1 MNSGQHY
8 WKVSDALFPWFPAK
22 LGFCTIVASNSIL
35 TGNEGM
41 PNVCVC
47 SIPFLSY
54 FWYLVVDLMTYVTCN
69 ATHTASLFMLA
80 DIFSALVWFMFE
92 CLPDPWA
99 GAGNTP
105 SVLFGI
111 LGEKPSISN
120 ALCFAQKEKI
130 QCNPEPDSVTCHH
143 LQTLSWEEGHKVR
156 SFLFWDHRNKRE
168 DMTISIKILPD
179 FIKIVVIKNFCKL
192 SSDLRMPMPL
202 SKRNKRKHSMTFN
215 N

>member
-1 MNSGQHY
+1 MSPIQQACLC
-8 WKVSDALFPWFPAK
+8 WQ
-22 LGFCTIVASNSIL
+22 
-35 TGNEGM
+35 
-41 PNVCVC
+41 
-47 SIPFLSY
+47 
-54 FWYLVVDLMTYVTCN
+54 TY
-69 ATHTASLFMLA
+69 SWL
-80 DIFSALVWFMFE
+80 
-92 CLPDPWA
+92 
-99 GAGNTP
+99 
-105 SVLFGI
+105 LFGSCLNACLI
-111 LGEKPSISN
+111 PGLALGIPLVFSLASWGGGASISN

-156 SFLFWDHRNKRE
+156 SFLFWDHRDKRE

-192 SSDLRMPMPL
+192 SSDLRMYMPL